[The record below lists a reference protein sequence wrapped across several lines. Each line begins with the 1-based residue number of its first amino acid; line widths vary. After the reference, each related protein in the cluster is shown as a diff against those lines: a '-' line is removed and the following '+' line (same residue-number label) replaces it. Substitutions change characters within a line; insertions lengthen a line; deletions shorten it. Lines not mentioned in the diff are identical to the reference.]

1 MNFDFPV
8 DGQPAFEQASNPVPR
23 KAPRQAI
30 RRALDPEAI
39 GDDDQNR
46 PAKKMPFRKN
56 MDEPRLFLSD
66 QP

>member
-1 MNFDFPV
+1 MYFYFPA

-39 GDDDQNR
+39 GDDDQNQ
-46 PAKKMPFRKN
+46 PAKKMPFR
-56 MDEPRLFLSD
+56 
-66 QP
+66 